1 MRFLNPLTDYK
12 QAADLNA
19 VTVSQ
24 GLYGEHVE
32 IVRKHGDWYA
42 IRNTRDAYEGYVL
55 CNSLGRAEA
64 PSTHTVCVRSTLLF
78 ATPDIKS
85 RIVQCV
91 PFGAELV
98 LVREHNNQFFLTAD
112 GEYVWRSHCRVHRQA
127 GAHSV
132 AVAQRDAEDLAGFA
146 ANLFLGAPYL
156 WGGRSPA
163 GFDCSG
169 LVQMAAF
176 AVGRELPR
184 DSGQQERHLT
194 NEIAYGE
201 RRRADLVFWPGHV
214 GILMNA
220 FDLLHATAHSL
231 QSLVEPLTTV
241 QARAGDPSSV
251 MRLRVDI

>member
-12 QAADLNA
+12 QTADLNA
-19 VTVSQ
+19 LTVSQ
-24 GLYGEHVE
+24 GLYGEHAE

-55 CNSLGRAEA
+55 CNSLGRAET
-64 PSTHTVCVRSTLLF
+64 PSTHTVCTRSTLLF
-78 ATPDIKS
+78 VSPDIKS

-98 LVREHNNQFFLTAD
+98 LVQEHDDQFFLTAD
-112 GEYVWRSHCRVHRQA
+112 GEYVWRSHCR
-127 GAHSV
+127 AHSQAAAHTV
-132 AVAQRDAEDLAGFA
+132 AMAPVDAEDLAGFA
-146 ANLFLGAPYL
+146 AKHFLGAPYL

-176 AVGRELPR
+176 AAGRGLPR
-184 DSGQQERHLT
+184 DSGQQELHLT
-194 NEIAYGE
+194 NEIAYAE

-214 GILMNA
+214 GILMNE

-231 QSLVEPLTTV
+231 QSLVEPLITV
-241 QARAGDPSSV
+241 QARAGVPSSI
-251 MRLRVDI
+251 RRF